1 MTDEEALR
9 LASAAFTTSD
19 SYFNV
24 SVRQRMENDIRQ
36 VQGQHPIGSKY
47 YSDFYKTRSKLFR
60 PKTRT
65 SLRKAEA
72 ACASAF
78 FSNEDIVHIE
88 AVDPTDDMQ
97 HASAAINKQLIQY
110 RLTETLPWFQLVVGA
125 YQEARTVGVVAS
137 LQTWKYET
145 SEGIDQPDIQLL
157 PAENVRIDP
166 AANWMDP
173 ANSSPYLIVLLPMY
187 VRDVRARINSEKETK
202 WLPVED
208 KDLISAANK
217 NNDSIRMQRENGQ
230 TDSKEPNTTV
240 SDFTIVWVHLNFVKY
255 EGVDYTYYTLGSE
268 KLLSKP
274 QPTHEKYPHL
284 LKGVRPVVF
293 GKAVLQAHR
302 AYPDSHPTMTKDV
315 QSEINTIANQ
325 RIDNVRM
332 AMDKRWF
339 VRRNKSVDVRA
350 LVRGGSN
357 SVTFMDDLDDAKVI
371 ETNDVTGSSYQ
382 EQDRLN
388 LDYDDLA
395 GAFSGSS
402 VASNRR
408 LNETVGGM
416 QLLSGDANQM
426 GEYDLRVFTET
437 WVEPVLKQLLALE
450 QYYETDEVVLAI
462 AGEKA
467 RLWQRYGI
475 DAVTDQLLQM
485 NLTLKVNVGT
495 GSTNTFNQ
503 LEKLI
508 YGLRSI
514 RELLGERAMAR
525 IKDNEIL
532 KEIFGKLGYKDGGRF
547 YAEEGDNP
555 EIDALIAQ
563 VQELQGM
570 IAQKHPPELI
580 AAQIEEIKA
589 RAAGHEA
596 KKVATLVEA
605 VFSAMQTGGQIA
617 MNPTI
622 APVGDKVMEA
632 AGYVRPQG
640 GQDPNIPVPDTTQ
653 DIGVNLP
660 EINQNTSPL
669 QPPVPASPM
678 TGIETQ
684 EIEPLA

>member
-9 LASAAFTTSD
+9 LANAAFTTSD

-173 ANSSPYLIVLLPMY
+173 SNTSPYLIVLLPMY
-187 VRDVRARINSEKETK
+187 ARDVRARIKSEKKTK

-217 NNDSIRMQRENGQ
+217 NNDSIRMQREQGQ
-230 TDSKEPNTTV
+230 TDSKEPNTTI

-284 LKGVRPVVF
+284 AKGVRPVVF

-467 RLWQRYGI
+467 RLWQKYGI

-503 LEKLI
+503 LEKLV

-640 GQDPNIPVPDTTQ
+640 GQDPDIPVPDTTQ
-653 DIGVNLP
+653 AIGVNLP
-660 EINQNTSPL
+660 EINKNTSPL
-669 QPPVPASPM
+669 LPPVPASPM

-684 EIEPLA
+684 EIEPLV